1 MGSVLIA
8 FPSVRAPRKKN
19 FFQDCLDD
27 TIMDGDVQACFDAGN
42 SFQQKLNDT
51 LLGLITANNDRK
63 SEIEALR
70 GDHEELKKNHDAFV
84 VTAERENDLRKNEVK
99 SLEERTQKENQ
110 ARITDIAKL
119 EGKLDTEN
127 AARKTE
133 IVNLDGW
140 AKGENDARKTE
151 IANLDNFAKSENDA
165 RKSEIEALNNFA
177 KSENDGRIKD
187 IADINARM
195 DKEIKDRQD
204 AMSGL
209 ESRMNEMND
218 NRGAEL

>member
-84 VTAERENDLRKNEVK
+84 VTAERENDLRKNEIK

-110 ARITDIAKL
+110 ARIDDLMKVDQ
-119 EGKLDTEN
+119 KYDVQN
-127 AARKTE
+127 KARIDE
-133 IVNLDGW
+133 IK
-140 AKGENDARKTE
+140 A
-151 IANLDNFAKSENDA
+151 LDNWARQENDA
-165 RKSEIEALNNFA
+165 RKSDIAAINEFA
-177 KSENDGRIKD
+177 KAEN
-187 IADINARM
+187 
-195 DKEIKDRQD
+195 
-204 AMSGL
+204 
-209 ESRMNEMND
+209 ESRKTDIDLLNQ
-218 NRGAEL
+218 R